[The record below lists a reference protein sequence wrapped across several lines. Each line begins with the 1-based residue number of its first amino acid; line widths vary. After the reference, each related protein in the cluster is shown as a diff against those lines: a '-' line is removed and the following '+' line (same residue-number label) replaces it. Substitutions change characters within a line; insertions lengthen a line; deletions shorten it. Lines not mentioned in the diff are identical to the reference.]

1 MKIADKLQRVNGSLT
16 VRRYDNGFL
25 VEVDGH
31 DSNDDWAN
39 VELIANPLE
48 EVIELLKEFAS
59 MKRN

>member
-25 VEVDGH
+25 VEVPGH
-31 DSNDDWAN
+31 DSNDNWTN
-39 VELIANPLE
+39 VELIANPIE

-59 MKRN
+59 MERN